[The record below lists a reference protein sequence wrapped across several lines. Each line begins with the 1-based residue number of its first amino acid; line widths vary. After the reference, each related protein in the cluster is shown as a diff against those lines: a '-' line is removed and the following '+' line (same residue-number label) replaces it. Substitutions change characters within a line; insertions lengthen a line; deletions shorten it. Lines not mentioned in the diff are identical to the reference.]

1 MKKQITTL
9 YIVVFLSIVISVTF
23 AILCLLPNGEL
34 SANQIY
40 TDSLK
45 NVVELK
51 AESES
56 VGNSYGTAEIIDN
69 QGRLVTNAHVVTYKS
84 GEATREFEHYFIRFS
99 TETDYREVNLIKYDV
114 ENDIALLQIIDIT
127 GLKLEPIKIGD
138 NSSLEAGAK
147 VYAIGNAANYGIG
160 IFEGIVSNPLVN
172 IDADG
177 VKKSVIQ
184 ADLTIA
190 AGNSG
195 GALIDANGMLVG
207 ITTFRTRDQAG
218 NVIYGIVYSLPINI
232 VMNFVKN

>member
-1 MKKQITTL
+1 MCKFKYTRML
-9 YIVVFLSIVISVTF
+9 ESVTVSH
-23 AILCLLPNGEL
+23 LCYYVNGMLSMPGNENLLTP
-34 SANQIY
+34 
-40 TDSLK
+40 
-45 NVVELK
+45 
-51 AESES
+51 
-56 VGNSYGTAEIIDN
+56 
-69 QGRLVTNAHVVTYKS
+69 
-84 GEATREFEHYFIRFS
+84 FS